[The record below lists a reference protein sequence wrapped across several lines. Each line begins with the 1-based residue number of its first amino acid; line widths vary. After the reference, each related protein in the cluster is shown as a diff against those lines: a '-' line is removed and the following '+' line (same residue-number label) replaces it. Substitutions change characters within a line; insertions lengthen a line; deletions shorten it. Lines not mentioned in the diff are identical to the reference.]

1 MSDQHIGPLSA
12 PLSPEELRIL
22 SFLSGAED
30 GREWSYEEVASRFGI
45 GVERVRDVAQS
56 GIAKLRSTNG

>member
-1 MSDQHIGPLSA
+1 MSDQHIGPSGA
-12 PLSPEELRIL
+12 PLSPEELRVL

-45 GVERVRDVAQS
+45 GVERARELAQS
-56 GIAKLRSTNG
+56 GIAKLRSSNG